1 MDLLHGVHALPSLHA
16 VGDAASCVALLF
28 TITGFLQMAV
38 WAMKKHRGYL
48 KTYGDAYKKLHR
60 KAIVPFI
67 Y

>member
-1 MDLLHGVHALPSLHA
+1 M
-16 VGDAASCVALLF
+16 AA
-28 TITGFLQMAV
+28 